1 MTQLLEK
8 AFKKASKL
16 PEMEQ
21 NVIAKWLID
30 ELESEKKWERLF
42 AESEDILEKLADE
55 ALAEHAQGKTNNE
68 TMVGDCPPTHYER
81 CFPLGTYRW

>member
-1 MTQLLEK
+1 MMTQLLEK
-8 AFKKASKL
+8 AFRKASKF

-55 ALAEHAQGKTNNE
+55 ALAELAQGKTK
-68 TMVGDCPPTHYER
+68 
-81 CFPLGTYRW
+81 PLDIDKL

>member
-8 AFKKASKL
+8 AFRKALKL

-21 NVIAKWLID
+21 NIIAKWLID

-42 AESEDILEKLADE
+42 AESEDTLERLADE
-55 ALAEHAQGKTNNE
+55 ALAEHA
-68 TMVGDCPPTHYER
+68 H
-81 CFPLGTYRW
+81 GTCQ